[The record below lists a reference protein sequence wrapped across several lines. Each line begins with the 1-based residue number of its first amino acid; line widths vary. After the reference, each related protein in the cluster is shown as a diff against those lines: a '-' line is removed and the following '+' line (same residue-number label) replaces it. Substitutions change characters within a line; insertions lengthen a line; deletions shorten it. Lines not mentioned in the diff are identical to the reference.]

1 MNKNGFTL
9 IEVLVVVIIIG
20 ILTSVALPM
29 YTRAIERSRAVEAM
43 SNIKAIN
50 DAIYVYNS
58 LKEQCPNRFS
68 QLTVSLPATTS
79 ALNTNSITGK
89 YFTFELDSAEAMTI
103 PGTKDSSGSACYG
116 VLAKRNEG
124 DYQYII
130 YNPYTVAAGNT
141 AFSLKCEPT
150 ASSGSTS
157 YKKSYAICESLG
169 LEQ

>member
-9 IEVLVVVIIIG
+9 MEVLVVVIIIG
-20 ILTSVALPM
+20 VLTSVALPM

-58 LKEQCPNRFS
+58 LKEQCPTKFS

-79 ALNTNSITGK
+79 ALNSSSITGK
-89 YFTFELDSAEAMTI
+89 YFTFELDSADATTI
-103 PGTKDSSGSACYG
+103 PGTKDTSGSQCFG
-116 VLAKRNEG
+116 VIARRNEG
-124 DYQYII
+124 DYQYAI
-130 YNPYTVAAGNT
+130 YNPFTVLAGKS

-169 LEQ
+169 VE